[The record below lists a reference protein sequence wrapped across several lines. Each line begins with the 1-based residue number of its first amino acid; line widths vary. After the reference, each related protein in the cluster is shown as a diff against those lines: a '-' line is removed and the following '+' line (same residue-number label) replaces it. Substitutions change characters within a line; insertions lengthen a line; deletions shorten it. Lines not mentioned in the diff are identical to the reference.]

1 MAIAKSKPSLQYPTN
16 IASGDNDYLRVTVFS
31 YEPPGLSSSGETSSG
46 ERTVFNINGSKSTR
60 SKEEANYLGQI
71 ILPMPDNVSDNN
83 AVTWD
88 SDSLN
93 SIAAAAIGTLE
104 GALGQADLNSFIKD
118 PGAALGAATNAVGEG
133 LNGAKG
139 ALLDPTVANTLKTA
153 LVGQAVNVFGANVS
167 IDSLASRTSG
177 QVLNPNLELLFKG
190 VILRQFNYSF
200 TLTPR
205 SQQEGQ
211 QVLKIINTFKRRM
224 AAKSTASNGAGAGLF
239 IKAPDVFQ
247 LKFMK
252 GGGEHPF
259 LYKIKQCALTNMNV
273 TYDGA
278 GAYATYGDGT
288 PVKMTLQLSFR
299 ELSPVYTE
307 DYDEA
312 GAGVGF

>member
-1 MAIAKSKPSLQYPTN
+1 
-16 IASGDNDYLRVTVFS
+16 
-31 YEPPGLSSSGETSSG
+31 
-46 ERTVFNINGSKSTR
+46 
-60 SKEEANYLGQI
+60 
-71 ILPMPDNVSDNN
+71 
-83 AVTWD
+83 
-88 SDSLN
+88 
-93 SIAAAAIGTLE
+93 
-104 GALGQADLNSFIKD
+104 
-118 PGAALGAATNAVGEG
+118 
-133 LNGAKG
+133 
-139 ALLDPTVANTLKTA
+139 
-153 LVGQAVNVFGANVS
+153 
-167 IDSLASRTSG
+167 
-177 QVLNPNLELLFKG
+177 
-190 VILRQFNYSF
+190 
-200 TLTPR
+200 
-205 SQQEGQ
+205 
-211 QVLKIINTFKRRM
+211 M

-252 GGGEHPF
+252 GQGEHPF

>member
-1 MAIAKSKPSLQYPTN
+1 MAISKSKPSLQYPTN

-31 YEPPGLSSSGETSSG
+31 YEPPGLSTSGEGKIFQIGGT
-46 ERTVFNINGSKSTR
+46 ESTR
-60 SKEEANYLGQI
+60 EKGNGQQADYLGQI

-93 SIAAAAIGTLE
+93 SLALAGVDAAEKLIDNASATDGSLGKVLGGLSDLGT
-104 GALGQADLNSFIKD
+104 
-118 PGAALGAATNAVGEG
+118 GAANALQDSEIAGI
-133 LNGAKG
+133 
-139 ALLDPTVANTLKTA
+139 LKKA
-153 LVGQAVNVFGANVS
+153 LVGQALNVFGANIDAQSLVS
-167 IDSLASRTSG
+167 RATG

-211 QVLKIINTFKRRM
+211 EVLRIINTFKRRM

-252 GGGEHPF
+252 GDLEHPF

>member
-1 MAIAKSKPSLQYPTN
+1 MAISKSKPSLQYPTN

-31 YEPPGLSSSGETSSG
+31 YNPPGLSSGGEGTIFQIG
-46 ERTVFNINGSKSTR
+46 GSESTR
-60 SKEEANYLGQI
+60 EKGNGQQADYLGQI

-93 SIAAAAIGTLE
+93 SLALAGVNAAETLINNLSLTGGSLGKAAE
-104 GALGQADLNSFIKD
+104 GVADSLT
-118 PGAALGAATNAVGEG
+118 GAANAVQDE
-133 LNGAKG
+133 K
-139 ALLDPTVANTLKTA
+139 VADILKKA
-153 LVGQAVNVFGANVS
+153 LVGEALNVFGANIDAQSLVS
-167 IDSLASRTSG
+167 RATG

-211 QVLKIINTFKRRM
+211 EVLRIINTFKKRM

-252 GGGEHPF
+252 GQGEHPF

-307 DYDEA
+307 DYDGA

>member
-1 MAIAKSKPSLQYPTN
+1 MAISKSKPSLQYPTN

-31 YEPPGLSSSGETSSG
+31 YEPPGLSAGGEGTIFQIG
-46 ERTVFNINGSKSTR
+46 GTESTR
-60 SKEEANYLGQI
+60 EKGNGQQADYLGQI

-93 SIAAAAIGTLE
+93 SLALAGVDAAEKLINNLSLTGGSLGKAAE
-104 GALGQADLNSFIKD
+104 GVADSLT
-118 PGAALGAATNAVGEG
+118 GAANAVQ
-133 LNGAKG
+133 
-139 ALLDPTVANTLKTA
+139 DPEIAGILKKA
-153 LVGQAVNVFGANVS
+153 LVGEALNVFGANIDAQSLVS
-167 IDSLASRTSG
+167 RATG

-211 QVLKIINTFKRRM
+211 EVLRIINTFKRRM

-252 GGGEHPF
+252 GDLEHPF